1 MREGLW
7 ASLNTIRDAAAF
19 AEGLLLVDRCI
30 ETMKD
35 DTMKPEVEGSHRQ
48 LDAAAATAAA
58 PTTAWTGFRGFLI
71 CRRRLIGIG
80 SSLTPPALF
89 CNTPGMSL

>member
-35 DTMKPEVEGSHRQ
+35 DTMKPEVEAIANLMQ
-48 LDAAAATAAA
+48 
-58 PTTAWTGFRGFLI
+58 
-71 CRRRLIGIG
+71 
-80 SSLTPPALF
+80 PPPQPPLPLQHGQVFADF
-89 CNTPGMSL
+89 